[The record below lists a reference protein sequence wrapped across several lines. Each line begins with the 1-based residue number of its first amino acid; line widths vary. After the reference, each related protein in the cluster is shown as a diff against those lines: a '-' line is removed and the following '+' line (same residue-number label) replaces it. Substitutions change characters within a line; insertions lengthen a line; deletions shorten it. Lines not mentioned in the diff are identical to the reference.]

1 MFKRIYFGFCFLLFL
16 GVMYTAFITFKP
28 NTKVYPED
36 VTSITGIVESVTE
49 GGGGDIHIKLLKDH
63 HNYYINKA
71 TYIGFDKN
79 ILEKLI
85 LNKEVS
91 LCHID
96 RWTPF
101 TRDRVLPH
109 ISKLTYRDSIIFD
122 EIIKKNGEE

>member
-16 GVMYTAFITFKP
+16 GVIYTAFITFKP
-28 NTKVYPED
+28 IKKVYPKD
-36 VTSITGIVESVTE
+36 VTPVSGIVESVTE
-49 GGGGDIHIKLLKDH
+49 GGGGDIHIKLKADH

-71 TYIGFDKN
+71 TYLGFNKEELQN
-79 ILEKLI
+79 LI

-91 LCHID
+91 LCHIN

-122 EIIKKNGEE
+122 EIIKNNGEK